1 MILGNFH
8 IWPTQCVMIIYHV
21 ELAWSCL
28 FDYQTAVASVSDLKQ
43 RNVSVKTIKFALQ

>member
-21 ELAWSCL
+21 ERAWSYL
-28 FDYQTAVASVSDLKQ
+28 FDYQTALASVSDLRQ
-43 RNVSVKTIKFALQ
+43 RDVSVITIKFAIQ